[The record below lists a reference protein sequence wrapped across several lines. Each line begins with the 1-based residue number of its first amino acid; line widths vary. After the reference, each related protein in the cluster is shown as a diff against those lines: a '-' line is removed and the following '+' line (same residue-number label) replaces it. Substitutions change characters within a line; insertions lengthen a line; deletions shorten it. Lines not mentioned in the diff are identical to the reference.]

1 MSTTSGAFGTGS
13 IAQAYR
19 RFVAPQLFEPWA
31 REFVR
36 RAAPPPGGVVLD
48 VATGTGAVA
57 RALATAVGPAGR
69 VVASDVSGAMILE
82 ARTVAADPAGA
93 PIEYQ
98 EWPASALG
106 CGDDSFAMVFCQQG
120 LQFVPQRDLALSEMR
135 RSLVTGGVIQL
146 AVWARERPYGLYGP
160 INETMRDV
168 GIPEP
173 FPGAYDR
180 ASYTMDAG
188 SLAAALCDA
197 GFDEVKVETVEL
209 TGVWRPADAAVS
221 VATATPFGPALAAA
235 SPRQRDEVHMKIRD
249 RLGISNGAELAV
261 TTYSHLG
268 RGVKPLT
275 PIRN

>member
-1 MSTTSGAFGTGS
+1 MSTASDAFGTGS
-13 IAQAYR
+13 IAGAYQ

-48 VATGTGAVA
+48 VATGTGSVA

-93 PIEYQ
+93 PIDYQ
-98 EWPASALG
+98 EWSASALG
-106 CGDDSFAMVFCQQG
+106 CADDSFAMVFCQQG
-120 LQFVPQRDLALSEMR
+120 LQFVPRRDLALSEMR
-135 RSLVTGGVIQL
+135 RSLVSGGVIQL

-180 ASYTMDAG
+180 ATYTMDAG
-188 SLAAALCDA
+188 SLAAALWDA
-197 GFDEVKVETVEL
+197 GFEEVEVETVEL

-235 SPRQRDEVHMKIRD
+235 PPRQRDEVHMKIRD

-261 TTYSHLG
+261 TTYSHLA
-268 RGVKPLT
+268 RGVK
-275 PIRN
+275 R

>member
-1 MSTTSGAFGTGS
+1 MSTASDAFGTGS
-13 IAQAYR
+13 IAGAYR
-19 RFVAPQLFEPWA
+19 TFVAPQLFEPWA

-48 VATGTGAVA
+48 VATGTGSVA

-93 PIEYQ
+93 PIDYQ
-98 EWPASALG
+98 EWSASALG
-106 CGDDSFAMVFCQQG
+106 CADDSFAMVFCQQG
-120 LQFVPQRDLALSEMR
+120 LQFVPRRDLALSEMR
-135 RSLVTGGVIQL
+135 RSLVSGGVIQL
-146 AVWARERPYGLYGP
+146 AVWAGERPYGLYGP

-180 ASYTMDAG
+180 ATYTMDAG
-188 SLAAALCDA
+188 SLAAALWDA
-197 GFDEVKVETVEL
+197 GFEEVEVETVEL

-235 SPRQRDEVHMKIRD
+235 PPRQRDEVHMKIRD

-261 TTYSHLG
+261 TTYSHLA
-268 RGVKPLT
+268 RGVK
-275 PIRN
+275 R